1 MFLHFPDS
9 TSFSIAL
16 HVSRGVGDSMSNRGT
31 LFSSWEETFEELE
44 TVCLTGAP
52 CSHPGRK
59 HLRCWRQC
67 V

>member
-1 MFLHFPDS
+1 MSNRGTL
-9 TSFSIAL
+9 FSSWEETFEEL
-16 HVSRGVGDSMSNRGT
+16 ETVCVSNRGT

-52 CSHPGRK
+52 CSHPERK
-59 HLRCWRQC
+59 YLRSWRQC